1 VEMQKIIWDDILNGL
16 QSEVLEKRM
25 SGVLLICGKRM
36 RETDIGRRL
45 RKMPFVVA
53 VFSDFEPNPTYEAV
67 LQALNM
73 FEKNRCD
80 AIMALGGG
88 SAIDIAKCV
97 KAFYGMD
104 GSVNFL
110 NQNILPNKIPLVA
123 VPSTAGTGSEAT
135 SFAVI
140 YFEGI
145 KYSVADASL
154 MPGLVLMEASLLR
167 TLPAYQKKVTMLDAF
182 CHCVESYW
190 SNNATRDSK
199 KYAADGL
206 RYIMGNYKAYL
217 EGDESAAKNM
227 LLASNFAGRAIN
239 IAKTTAAHAMCYQM
253 TKLYGFPHGHAAAL
267 CLAGV
272 WKYTWRGADIQ
283 GNRAVLGCLR
293 ELAHCLGCG
302 TIEESIEFYIK
313 FLKEL
318 GITFD
323 AECGQDDI
331 GALAGSVN
339 EERLKNHPVLF
350 QKKEIQEMYAEI
362 MGGAYE
368 GK

>member
-1 VEMQKIIWDDILNGL
+1 MEMQKIIWDDILNGL

-190 SNNATRDSK
+190 SNNAGIS
-199 KYAADGL
+199 
-206 RYIMGNYKAYL
+206 
-217 EGDESAAKNM
+217 KNM
-227 LLASNFAGRAIN
+227 QRTAFGTLWEIIRRIWKVTRVRRKICCWRQILQAGRLILQRRRQL
-239 IAKTTAAHAMCYQM
+239 MQCV
-253 TKLYGFPHGHAAAL
+253 TK
-267 CLAGV
+267 
-272 WKYTWRGADIQ
+272 
-283 GNRAVLGCLR
+283 
-293 ELAHCLGCG
+293 
-302 TIEESIEFYIK
+302 
-313 FLKEL
+313 
-318 GITFD
+318 
-323 AECGQDDI
+323 
-331 GALAGSVN
+331 
-339 EERLKNHPVLF
+339 
-350 QKKEIQEMYAEI
+350 
-362 MGGAYE
+362 
-368 GK
+368 